1 MKENI
6 EIKTHTP
13 KQFNEATLLHTAETG
28 SDVWSN
34 WRMQGLGG
42 SEIGTILGLNE
53 YKSPYALWAE
63 RTGKVDVE
71 PVNNWSVRFGN
82 AFETPIL
89 QMWAEDNPQW
99 KVYKTGTYVD
109 NQFPFMQASP
119 DALAQNKD
127 TGEWII
133 LEVKTARYS
142 WDYLPPSY
150 HAQVMHYLDVMSIN
164 RGIVIAIAG
173 WNWYEQEIVYDEWQ
187 ALAQRD
193 SASHFWNLVQT
204 QTEPDFDGAMSTYE
218 TVRKLHPDIDPDL
231 SVELPNGEQLVLMQ
245 KELDW
250 AQKQLNYEKTMAL
263 KIMDKAKRG
272 FVVRD
277 GKEVTV
283 ATRRSRENGLPFLVI
298 NSK

>member
-1 MKENI
+1 MKENTQI
-6 EIKTHTP
+6 ETHTP

-28 SDVWSN
+28 SDVWSK
-34 WRMQGLGG
+34 WRTQGLGG

-63 RTGKVDVE
+63 RTGKIDVE
-71 PVNNWSVRFGN
+71 PVSNWSVRFGN

-89 QMWAEDNPQW
+89 QMWAEDNPDWQ
-99 KVYKTGTYVD
+99 VFKTGTYVD

-119 DALAQNKD
+119 DALAQHKQ

-142 WDYLPPSY
+142 WDGLPPSY

-164 RGIVIAIAG
+164 RGIVIAVAG
-173 WNWYEQEIVYDEWQ
+173 WNWFQQEIIYDEWQ

-218 TVRKLHPDIDPDL
+218 TVRKLHPDIDPEL
-231 SVELPNGEQLVLMQ
+231 SVELPNGEQLVKLQ
-245 KELDW
+245 QELDW
-250 AQKQLNYEKTMAL
+250 HQKQLNYEKTIAL

-272 FVVRD
+272 FIVRD
-277 GKEVTV
+277 GKELTV

-298 NSK
+298 NNK